1 MKSFY
6 IVVLLLFFN
15 SCSFDNKTG
24 IWDNEN
30 EISLKEKKLFSD
42 FKDISS
48 TQEKFNKRIDLDTN
62 YNFKNNRLISSL
74 EWRDIYYS
82 EDNNFK
88 NFNYDNQNKR
98 TFKSKKISRHKI
110 SENILFFDN
119 NIITSDRNG
128 NVIVFSLSENKTIF
142 KYNFYKKKHK
152 NIDKYLNLIIEK
164 NIIYISDNFGFIYAL
179 DIERKKILWA
189 KNYKIPFRSNI
200 KITSSKIILANQN
213 NSIYFINKSNGEL
226 LSTVPTEE
234 SSIKRDFINNFSLN
248 KDTLLFLNTY
258 GSLYSLNTNSMRINW
273 YINLNQSIDLNPS
286 NLFKSNQVI
295 ISQNKVFVPTN
306 ENFYVID
313 LSNGSIIFKKN
324 FSSILKP
331 LILNNIFIALYND
344 LLIATDLNS
353 GTIIFSYDINQKI
366 SEFLNSKKKKVEI
379 KGLMFANSKIL
390 IFLKNSYVIKFNLN
404 GTVDA
409 IKKLPEK
416 MNSYPIIVDNSL
428 IYLNKKNKIIV
439 LN

>member
-6 IVVLLLFFN
+6 IIVLIFFLY

-24 IWDNEN
+24 IWNDEN
-30 EISLKEKKLFSD
+30 KITLKEKKLFSD

-48 TQEKFNKRIDLDTN
+48 SKEKFNKIIDLDTN
-62 YNFKNNRLISSL
+62 YKFKKNKLISTL

-82 EDNNFK
+82 EDNNLR
-88 NFNYDNQNKR
+88 NFDYNNQNRKI
-98 TFKSKKISRHKI
+98 FKSKKISRHKI
-110 SENILFFDN
+110 SEHILFIDN
-119 NIITSDRNG
+119 NVITSDIKG
-128 NVIVFSLSENKTIF
+128 NVIVFSVKENKTVF

-152 NIDKYLNLIIEK
+152 NIDKHLNLIIEK
-164 NIIYISDNFGFIYAL
+164 NIIYISDNLGFIYAL
-179 DIERKKILWA
+179 DLERKKILWA

-213 NSIYFINKSNGEL
+213 NSIYFLNKNNGEL
-226 LSTVPTEE
+226 LSTIPTEE
-234 SSIKRDFINNFSLN
+234 SSIKQDFINNFSLN

-273 YINLNQSIDLNPS
+273 FINLNQSIDINPS

-306 ENFYVID
+306 ENFYVLD
-313 LSNGSIIFKKN
+313 LSSGSIVFKKH

-331 LILNNIFIALYND
+331 LILNNIFIAVDND

-353 GTIIFSYDINQKI
+353 GQIIFSYDINQKI
-366 SEFLNSKKKKVEI
+366 SEFLNTKKKKVVLNR
-379 KGLMFANSKIL
+379 LMFADNKIF
-390 IFLKNSYVIKFNLN
+390 IFLQNSYVIKFNLN
-404 GTVDA
+404 GTVEA
-409 IKKLPEK
+409 INKLPEK
-416 MNSYPIIVDNSL
+416 MNSYPIVVDSSL
-428 IYLNKKNKIIV
+428 IYLNNKNKIIV
-439 LN
+439 VN

>member
-1 MKSFY
+1 M
-6 IVVLLLFFN
+6 
-15 SCSFDNKTG
+15 
-24 IWDNEN
+24 
-30 EISLKEKKLFSD
+30 
-42 FKDISS
+42 
-48 TQEKFNKRIDLDTN
+48 
-62 YNFKNNRLISSL
+62 
-74 EWRDIYYS
+74 
-82 EDNNFK
+82 
-88 NFNYDNQNKR
+88 
-98 TFKSKKISRHKI
+98 
-110 SENILFFDN
+110 
-119 NIITSDRNG
+119 
-128 NVIVFSLSENKTIF
+128 
-142 KYNFYKKKHK
+142 
-152 NIDKYLNLIIEK
+152 
-164 NIIYISDNFGFIYAL
+164 
-179 DIERKKILWA
+179 
-189 KNYKIPFRSNI
+189 
-200 KITSSKIILANQN
+200 
-213 NSIYFINKSNGEL
+213 
-226 LSTVPTEE
+226 PTEE